1 MHTDHLGYFKFT
13 GRSRLDKSI
22 NSLLGMIEGILVD
35 SIINKTEVEFLNLWL
50 VEHQELKDRHP
61 YNELLPVVE
70 NAITDC
76 VLTSEEKQDILWLCE
91 KLRSTI
97 FFDET
102 TADIQRLH
110 AVLGG
115 IAADGVITEAELRGL
130 SDWLSGHEHLRTCWP
145 YEEVASLLTGVLSG
159 KKIDSVEEKLLKD
172 FLAEFTSTLLD
183 SRTIVSPR
191 LAINGN
197 VVGLCAVCPEVTFSS
212 RKFCFSGAS
221 HKYTRSEFSELIEQ
235 LGGEV
240 VNSVSAKLDYLII
253 GADGNPCW
261 AYACY
266 GRKVEKAVALRKAGS
281 RLLLVHENDF
291 HDAVAD
297 I

>member
-1 MHTDHLGYFKFT
+1 MHTDHRGYFKFT
-13 GRSRLDKSI
+13 GRSRLEKTI
-22 NSLLGMIEGILVD
+22 NSLLGIIEGISVD
-35 SIINKTEVEFLNLWL
+35 FLINRAEVEFLSLWL
-50 VEHQELKDRHP
+50 AEHQELRDRHP

-70 NAITDC
+70 NAIVDG
-76 VLTSEEKQDILWLCE
+76 VLTSEEKRDILWLCE
-91 KLRSTI
+91 RLRSTE

-110 AVLGG
+110 AILGG
-115 IAADGVITEAELRGL
+115 IAADGAITEAELKGL
-130 SDWLSGHEHLRTCWP
+130 SEWLSDHEHLGTCWP
-145 YEEVASLLTGVLSG
+145 YEEVGSLITGVIFD
-159 KKIDSVEEKLLKD
+159 KKIDSTEQKLLKE
-172 FLAEFTSTLLD
+172 FFTEFTSILD
-183 SRTIVSPR
+183 SRTIVSPK
-191 LAINGN
+191 LTIDGN
-197 VVGLCAVCPEVTFSS
+197 VVGLCAVCPEINFSDH
-212 RKFCFSGAS
+212 RFCFTGTSC
-221 HKYTRSEFSELIEQ
+221 KYTRSEFSKLISQ

-240 VNSVSAKLDYLII
+240 VNSVSANLDYLII

-266 GRKVEKAVALRKAGS
+266 GRKVEKAVELRKSGA

>member
-1 MHTDHLGYFKFT
+1 MHTDHRGYFKLT

-22 NSLLGMIEGILVD
+22 NSLLGIIEGISVD
-35 SIINKTEVEFLNLWL
+35 SIINRAEVEFLNLWL
-50 VEHQELKDRHP
+50 EEHQELKDRHP

-70 NAITDC
+70 NAISDG
-76 VLTSEEKQDILWLCE
+76 VLTTEEKQDILWLCE
-91 KLRSTI
+91 KLRSTE

-115 IAADGVITEAELRGL
+115 IASDGAITEAELTGL
-130 SDWLSGHEHLRTCWP
+130 SDWLSDHEHLKTCWP
-145 YEEVASLLTGVLSG
+145 YEEVGSLIIGVHSG
-159 KKIDSVEEKLLKD
+159 KKIDSVKQKLLKEFFTE
-172 FLAEFTSTLLD
+172 FLSILD
-183 SRTIVSPR
+183 SRTIVSPK
-191 LAINGN
+191 LTVNGN
-197 VVGLCAVCPEVTFSS
+197 VVGLCAVCPEITFSGS
-212 RKFCFSGAS
+212 KFCFTGTSY
-221 HKYTRSEFSELIEQ
+221 KYTRSQFSQLVSQ

-266 GRKVEKAVALRKAGS
+266 GRKVEKAVELRKAGS
-281 RLLLVHENDF
+281 HLLLVHENDF
-291 HDAVAD
+291 HDAAAD